1 VVECPDTGRLI
12 LQPVALE
19 VLAENWTA
27 VQVFQCCQPTFA
39 GMSGT
44 QVGISAAEIEAAMRG
59 LRIAPRERP
68 DVMRGVVYMG
78 RIAADEASKVAKK
91 EPKR

>member
-1 VVECPDTGRLI
+1 MIECPDTGRRV
-12 LQPVALE
+12 LQPVELE
-19 VLAENWTA
+19 IFQDNWTT
-27 VQVFQCCQPTFA
+27 VQVFQVCQPTYA

-44 QVGISAAEIEAAMRG
+44 MVGISAAEIEAAMRG
-59 LRIAPRERP
+59 LRVTPRERP

-78 RIAADEASKVAKK
+78 RIAADEVSKGAKK

>member
-1 VVECPDTGRLI
+1 MIECPHTGRMI
-12 LQPVALE
+12 LQPVEIEILE
-19 VLAENWTA
+19 ENWTT
-27 VQVFQCCQPTFA
+27 VQVFQVCQPTFA

-44 QVGISAAEIEAAMRG
+44 QVGIAAAEIEAAMRG